1 VNGRFQLKCNVII
14 NPSSGKGKSV
24 KVWEEVAPIF
34 QDSGWSTTVHFT
46 DYSDISKYLDHC
58 EGIIAVGGDGTFHSI
73 ANNLMQSQRKIPLGF
88 IPAGTGNSLMM
99 DLDCPNPRDAAR
111 RIVEG
116 KRHFIDVLEVTT
128 AKEIIYS
135 INIVGWG
142 MFSQINQ
149 TAEKLRWFGG
159 WRYNLATLWNIIFKQ
174 TYPATVKFGNDTEEG
189 EFIAIFASNTKH
201 TGKGMRAVPKA
212 KIDDGLIDLVMIKNA
227 NRLSFLKF
235 FRDYLKGQHLA
246 HKLVTYRQLTS
257 FELQTNVHQILNID
271 GELKGSSPFS
281 VRILP
286 KAIELLL

>member
-1 VNGRFQLKCNVII
+1 LKCNVII

-34 QDSGWSTTVHFT
+34 QDSGWSTTVYLT
-46 DYSDISKYLDHC
+46 DSSDISKYLDHC
-58 EGIIAVGGDGTFHSI
+58 EGIIAVGGDGTFHCI
-73 ANNLMQSQRKIPLGF
+73 ANDLMQSQRKIPLGL

-99 DLDCPNPRDAAR
+99 DLNCLNPRDAAR

-128 AKEIIYS
+128 SKEKIYS

-142 MFSQINQ
+142 MFSLINQ

-159 WRYNLATLWNIIFKQ
+159 WRYNLATLWHIIFKQ
-174 TYPATVKFGNDTEEG
+174 TYPATLKFGNDTEEG
-189 EFIAIFASNTKH
+189 EFLAVFASNTKH

-227 NRLSFLKF
+227 NRLTLLNLFRVFLT
-235 FRDYLKGQHLA
+235 GQHLE

-271 GELKGSSPFS
+271 GELKGYSPFS
-281 VRILP
+281 IRILP